1 MNTDIF
7 RKVALARLASP
18 EQLDEILRVTTPKSW
33 LALAAMLL
41 LLGVAVVWGYEGSI
55 ATKATGQGV
64 IVRTGSVSNI
74 VTPSGGLIMSMS
86 VKIGQIIQPG
96 QVVARIAQPA
106 LAERIRTTKEQMA
119 DFQRLRDRAIVLRQ
133 DGAKLQ
139 TEAIDRQRTNLER
152 EITEHQELQRIT
164 AEQIPV
170 DEQLL
175 AKGLI
180 VKQQV
185 LERKQRLVT
194 IGANIESLRAQIKQL
209 DAQRFE
215 AANSPLQSDAEMAS
229 RIADLARTLAG
240 LEKELSLS
248 ENVVSPYGGEVIELK
263 VDNGSIVPAGTPLFS
278 IQPDVKSLDMLVYLP
293 ASKAKEAKPGMD
305 VQISP
310 STVKREEFG
319 FMMGK
324 VTFVADYPATSAALM
339 RNFNNESLVKSLVA
353 DGPVTELR
361 VNLIADTA
369 TPSGFKWSSS
379 RGPEITISS
388 GTICTVQI
396 VTREQRPISLL
407 FPFIKEKLGLS

>member
-64 IVRTGSVSNI
+64 IVRTGNVSNI
-74 VTPSGGLIMSMS
+74 VTPSGGLIMSMD
-86 VKIGQIIQPG
+86 VKIGQIIKPG
-96 QVVARIAQPA
+96 EVVAHVAQPA

-119 DFQRLRDRAIVLRQ
+119 DFQRLRERAVLLRQ

-139 TEAIDRQRTNLER
+139 TEAIDRQKSNLER

-175 AKGLI
+175 EKGLI

-240 LEKELSLS
+240 LEKELSLTT
-248 ENVVSPYGGEVIELK
+248 NVVSPWGGEIIELK
-263 VDNGSIVPAGTPLFS
+263 ADNGSIVPAGTPLFS

-293 ASKAKEAKPGMD
+293 ASKAKDAKPGMD

-339 RNFNNESLVKSLVA
+339 RNFNNESLVKSLAA

-361 VNLIADTA
+361 VTLMPDPS

-379 RGPEITISS
+379 RGPEIIISS

-396 VTREQRPISLL
+396 VTREQKPITLL